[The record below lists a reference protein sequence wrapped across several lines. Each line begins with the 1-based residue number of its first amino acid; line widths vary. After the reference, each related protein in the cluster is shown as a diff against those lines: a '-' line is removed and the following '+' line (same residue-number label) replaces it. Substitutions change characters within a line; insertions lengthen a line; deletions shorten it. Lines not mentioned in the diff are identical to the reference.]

1 MRDSFVHHG
10 PRHFKLQKLS
20 HTREKEHTLLEARV
34 QWGKPKLTR
43 VSVNF
48 WPTRKHGYVHVLCFG
63 ALSAFRR
70 GPRGGGVG
78 IAAGALR
85 AVRCFLCLQVLVVDQ
100 LSMRMLSSCCK
111 MTDIMTEGITSEPPA
126 RPRVFFLLPVRGYLA
141 GP

>member
-63 ALSAFRR
+63 ALSAFRC
-70 GPRGGGVG
+70 GPRRWGGEGKDRSRCPPGCEVFPLPPGAGGGS
-78 IAAGALR
+78 AEHED
-85 AVRCFLCLQVLVVDQ
+85 AV
-100 LSMRMLSSCCK
+100 
-111 MTDIMTEGITSEPPA
+111 
-126 RPRVFFLLPVRGYLA
+126 FLL
-141 GP
+141 